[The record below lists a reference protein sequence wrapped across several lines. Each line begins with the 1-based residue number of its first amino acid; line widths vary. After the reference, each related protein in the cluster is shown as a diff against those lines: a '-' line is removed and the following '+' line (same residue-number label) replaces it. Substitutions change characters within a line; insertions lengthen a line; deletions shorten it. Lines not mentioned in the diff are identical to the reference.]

1 MTTFLTYTVIGLV
14 VGGVYAISASGLVLT
29 YTTSGIF
36 NFAHGAIGMIAAF
49 AYWELRVN
57 RSWPAPLALFTVL
70 CVLAPLA
77 GAAIERLVIRRLR
90 NASVEV
96 TLVVTLGLLLAL
108 LYLGYY
114 LWDPTR
120 PRPLARFFDGSN
132 VRILDVNISYHQLIT
147 VGLAAATAAG
157 LWFLLKRTRTGLAMR
172 AVVDDPELTAM
183 VSAEPDRIAM
193 VSWALG
199 AFLAALAGILIA
211 PTITLDALALTLL
224 IVNAYA
230 AAMFGRLRSLPLT
243 FAGGLGLGLLVTYAT
258 GYLPQSDLWD
268 RFAAGIPTIT
278 LFAALLLLPPAG
290 VRSAAALA
298 RRAPGIPALP
308 STLVAAGAFVGVAAV
323 LASSLDLSD
332 LISLGDV
339 LAFGIILLSLVLLTG
354 YGGQVSLCQLSF
366 AGIGALVVGN
376 LGATPL
382 GFAAAVA
389 ASAAVG
395 ALVALPALRLRGLY
409 LALSTLAFARFMDVV
424 VFPHPDVFG
433 SNQRLAVDRFA
444 VGPLSFEGERA
455 HFVLLA
461 VMFAS
466 VAVGL
471 LALRRRAF
479 GRRLAAMGDSPAAC
493 STLGIDL
500 TRTKLAVFALSAG
513 LAGLGGALLGGLRTG
528 VSAADFTMLGSLSQ
542 LLLVVLGGIGHVSG
556 AILGSATLAVISLA
570 KPHVSDSVQ
579 RLLDLAPGVVVMVVL
594 ARVPNGVAGWFGER
608 FELLRWHLT
617 AERIGDD
624 GAGSPPGEPTGPVGQ
639 HEEVVVAH
647 GRAGG

>member
-49 AYWELRVN
+49 AYWELRVQ
-57 RSWPAPLALFTVL
+57 RSWPAPLALVAVL

-77 GAAIERLVIRRLR
+77 GAAIERLVVRRLR
-90 NASVEV
+90 GASVEV

-120 PRPLARFFDGSN
+120 ARPLPRFYDGSTIRVLEVN
-132 VRILDVNISYHQLIT
+132 VSYHQLIT
-147 VGLAAATAAG
+147 VGLAGATAAG
-157 LWFLLKRTRTGLAMR
+157 LWFLLRRTRTGLAMR

-183 VSAEPDRIAM
+183 VSAEPDRITM

-199 AFLAALAGILIA
+199 SFLAALAGILIA

-243 FAGGLGLGLLVTYAT
+243 FAGGLGLGLMVTYAT

-268 RFAAGIPTIT
+268 RFAAGIPTIA
-278 LFAALLLLPPAG
+278 LFAVLLLLPPLD
-290 VRSAAALA
+290 VRSAAAVT
-298 RRAPGIPALP
+298 RRSPGIPQLRTTLAAGVAFVVVAA
-308 STLVAAGAFVGVAAV
+308 LVALQA
-323 LASSLDLSD
+323 DLSD

-354 YGGQVSLCQLSF
+354 YGKQVSLCQLTF

-376 LGATPL
+376 VGATPI
-382 GFAAAVA
+382 GFALAIL
-389 ASAAVG
+389 ASGAIG

-409 LALSTLAFARFMDVV
+409 LALATLAFARFMDVV
-424 VFPHPDVFG
+424 VFPHPSVYG
-433 SNQRLAVDRFA
+433 ATQRLDVDRLHI
-444 VGPLSFEGERA
+444 GPISFDDERA
-455 HFVLLA
+455 YFVLLA
-461 VMFAS
+461 AVFAA

-500 TRTKLAVFALSAG
+500 TRTKLAVFSLSAG
-513 LAGLGGALLGGLRTG
+513 LAGLGGALFGGLRTG

-556 AILGSATLAVISLA
+556 AILGSATLALIGVT

-579 RLLDLAPGVVVMVVL
+579 RLLDLAPGLLVMLIL
-594 ARVPNGVAGWFGER
+594 ARVPNGVAGWMGER
-608 FELLRWHLT
+608 FERLHVAVSRRP
-617 AERIGDD
+617 EPP
-624 GAGSPPGEPTGPVGQ
+624 AGPPRGTLADPRPAPRST
-639 HEEVVVAH
+639 EEVVVGA
-647 GRAGG
+647 

>member
-29 YTTSGIF
+29 YTTSRIF
-36 NFAHGAIGMIAAF
+36 NFAHGAIGMVAAF
-49 AYWELRVN
+49 LYWELRVN
-57 RSWPAPLALFTVL
+57 RSWPAPLALLVVL
-70 CVLAPLA
+70 GVLAPAA
-77 GAAIERLVIRRLR
+77 GVAIERLVIRRLR

-108 LYLGYY
+108 LYAAYY
-114 LWDPTR
+114 LWDPAR
-120 PRPLARFFDGSN
+120 ARPLARFYDGSV
-132 VRILDVNISYHQLIT
+132 VRILEVNINYHQLIT
-147 VGLAAATAAG
+147 LAVAAATAMG
-157 LWFLLKRTRTGLAMR
+157 LWLLLKRTRTGLAMR

-183 VSAEPDRIAM
+183 VAAEPDRISM
-193 VSWALG
+193 ISWALG

-243 FAGGLGLGLLVTYAT
+243 FAGGLLLGLMVTYAT
-258 GYLPQSDLWD
+258 GYLPQSDLWG
-268 RFAAGIPTIT
+268 RFAAGIPTIA
-278 LFAALLLLPPAG
+278 LFAALLLLPAAG
-290 VRSAAALA
+290 VRTGAALSRRSPGTPGLGFTVVSAAAFVAVATLA
-298 RRAPGIPALP
+298 AL
-308 STLVAAGAFVGVAAV
+308 SME
-323 LASSLDLSD
+323 LAD

-354 YGGQVSLCQLSF
+354 YGGQVSLCQLTF

-376 LGATPL
+376 VGATPI

-395 ALVALPALRLRGLY
+395 TLVALPALRLRGLY
-409 LALSTLAFARFMDVV
+409 LALATLAFARFMDVV
-424 VFPHPDVFG
+424 VFPHPAVFG
-433 SNQRLAVDRFA
+433 SFQRLDVDRFSL
-444 VGPLSFEGERA
+444 GPLSFEGERVY
-455 HFVLLA
+455 FVLLA
-461 VMFAS
+461 VVFATVS
-466 VAVGL
+466 VGL

-493 STLGIDL
+493 ATLGIDL

-528 VSAADFTMLGSLSQ
+528 VSAADFTMLGSLSL

-556 AILGSATLAVISLA
+556 ALLGSATLAVISLT
-570 KPHVSDSVQ
+570 KPHVSEPVQ
-579 RLLDLAPGVVVMVVL
+579 RLLDLAPGLIVMMVL
-594 ARVPNGVAGWFGER
+594 ARVPNGVAGWLGER
-608 FELLRWHLT
+608 FEALRWHLSGRVLGLELDQAT
-617 AERIGDD
+617 
-624 GAGSPPGEPTGPVGQ
+624 SPTRDR
-639 HEEVVVAH
+639 EEVVAR
-647 GRAGG
+647 GRVVG